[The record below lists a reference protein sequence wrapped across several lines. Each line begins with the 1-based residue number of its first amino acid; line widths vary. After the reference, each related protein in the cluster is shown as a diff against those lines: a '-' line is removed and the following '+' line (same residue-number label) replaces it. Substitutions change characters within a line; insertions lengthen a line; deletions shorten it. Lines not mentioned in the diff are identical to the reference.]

1 MKVKAGTEEH
11 KEIFC
16 RQFLETH
23 KPFTPEELDWP
34 DLNEETIEKL
44 KGFPTSCNSKLIVF
58 NKLRFSK
65 NFLSLFSPI
74 LLATFIVPILDDLI
88 KISFKLKVFGISSC
102 SFIVNLEH

>member
-44 KGFPTSCNSKLIVF
+44 
-58 NKLRFSK
+58 
-65 NFLSLFSPI
+65 
-74 LLATFIVPILDDLI
+74 
-88 KISFKLKVFGISSC
+88 
-102 SFIVNLEH
+102 